1 MRSRKI
7 KRWLAGK
14 VLAVL
19 VLTQGMKTCG
29 KVQVKRRSLLTL
41 FYIMARVVSFMQRP
55 FSLGEGTWHPLD
67 GKLPGFKSG
76 CQHALYEQTISGR
89 VTWAWI

>member
-14 VLAVL
+14 FLAVL
-19 VLTQGMKTCG
+19 DLTQEMKTCG

-41 FYIMARVVSFMQRP
+41 FYIVARVVNFMQRP
-55 FSLGEGTWHPLD
+55 L
-67 GKLPGFKSG
+67 
-76 CQHALYEQTISGR
+76 
-89 VTWAWI
+89 